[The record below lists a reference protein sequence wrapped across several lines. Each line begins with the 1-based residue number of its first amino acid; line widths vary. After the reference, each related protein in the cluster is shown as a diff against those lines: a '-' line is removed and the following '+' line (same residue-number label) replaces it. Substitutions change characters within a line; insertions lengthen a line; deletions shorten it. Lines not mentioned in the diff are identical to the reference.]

1 MITCKLSAI
10 LGDRRLKVSD
20 VARDTGLARA
30 VLDRWYHDR
39 VASFDRDV
47 LGKLC
52 RYLGVT
58 PGDMLK
64 VVEQGDLFGSESQH
78 FIDQSGRKP

>member
-1 MITCKLSAI
+1 MVTCKLSAI

-20 VARDTGLARA
+20 LARDTGIARA

-47 LGKLC
+47 LGRLC
-52 RYLGVT
+52 RYLEVA
-58 PGDMLK
+58 PGDLLK
-64 VVEQGDLFGSESQH
+64 LVEQGDLFGPVSQD
-78 FIDQSGRKP
+78 IADNGPGKN